1 MITAK
6 LINNELSEK
15 EKNLKKLRSENKNL
29 VNQLRNS
36 ISYLDSNYLFTFIN
50 NINDKKITKVKN
62 VHYEKL
68 FNLGLQHEVTR
79 LNPNDLIFNY
89 SKKVLSEEEIEAL
102 SHGLKFGLP
111 PKSNNYSR
119 WFLVFEKALLEI
131 ERLQFSC

>member
-6 LINNELSEK
+6 LI
-15 EKNLKKLRSENKNL
+15 RSENKNL

-36 ISYLDSNYLFTFIN
+36 ISYLDSNHLFTFIN
-50 NINDKKITKVKN
+50 NINDNKITKVKN
-62 VHYEKL
+62 VQYEKL

-102 SHGLKFGLP
+102 
-111 PKSNNYSR
+111 
-119 WFLVFEKALLEI
+119 
-131 ERLQFSC
+131 